1 MVIFGVTG
9 DLARKKLLPAIY
21 DLANRGLLP
30 AGFTLVGYGR
40 RDWSKADFED
50 YIKEAVKAGARTPF
64 RDNVWERLAE
74 GMVFVSGNFDDDA
87 AFDQL
92 AATLSELDQTRGT
105 AGNWAFY
112 LSVPPAYFSNVCHQ
126 LQRSGM
132 AQVAAQL
139 GVLEGPVRGGR
150 EGLAPPQGVLRDID
164 GGAPPAGVGGAG

>member
-105 AGNWAFY
+105 AGNWGVLPVGSARLFFERVPSITAFRHG
-112 LSVPPAYFSNVCHQ
+112 PGCGA
-126 LQRSGM
+126 GM
-132 AQVAAQL
+132 A
-139 GVLEGPVRGGR
+139 
-150 EGLAPPQGVLRDID
+150 
-164 GGAPPAGVGGAG
+164 AGDCGEAVWSGSADRKRIE